1 MPPLITIRTGSVFW
15 TRPSGEASP
24 ASARVSSCH
33 GQARCQASKTSR
45 PVVERRLYS
54 EWERR
59 RRLPSL
65 RNFWTYV
72 AVVCMLGGRRVVICV
87 MIRRRLSGRVV
98 GGDAKKMPLT
108 LEAAFNNPGAYEAHF
123 IPTLPGDYTYHIS
136 GKVENKDVDE
146 SFSSGPQTFD
156 PVDDPSDL
164 QFPDKLPT
172 TAELQSSITALQSKS
187 SGGSDDT
194 ARVLGVIGIIAGIV
208 GVAAGGVALAARRS

>member
-1 MPPLITIRTGSVFW
+1 MRRTIAFMLVGVFAPIAGGL
-15 TRPSGEASP
+15 TSSNNALAHEHRAVGNYGFVVGFLNEPAIAYQLNGLSLDVKLFPNGVPAEGDEA
-24 ASARVSSCH
+24 AEAA
-33 GQARCQASKTSR
+33 GQ
-45 PVVERRLYS
+45 PVEGLDSTLKVE
-54 EWERR
+54 
-59 RRLPSL
+59 
-65 RNFWTYV
+65 
-72 AVVCMLGGRRVVICV
+72 VI
-87 MIRRRLSGRVV
+87 V

-123 IPTLPGDYTYHIS
+123 IPTLPGDYTYHIF